1 MAISIKKNQ
10 ALGFDG
16 DRNCNCGGVYCQPIQ
31 TNDTYMIQG
40 TVSAATNLNKVLN
53 GDFGSSTGWDLAAG
67 WSISGG
73 KLVGTNVTSGNKA
86 QTDLAVYSLEL
97 VAGRMY
103 RIDTSVNVTSV
114 GSAGANQGWYINING
129 EFLPLPNTTLGSG
142 YNADLTATWYYTPT
156 SITSQI
162 LYFSTNENTIDFEIE
177 YVNVYEMSSV
187 GVQVI
192 DGSGTVIED
201 YPDAA
206 FVNYYP
212 EDSYTGIT
220 NSVLFEATLNFS
232 TLVETGC
239 YQLSFYDSLLTE
251 ENRIKNGNFPIGLT
265 WWTIGA
271 NWSWD
276 ASGKA
281 HYNPDFITAGQLSQT
296 VTLIGGVNYQLTF
309 LISSLGLGNQMRV
322 FADTGSG
329 STLIGTFTANGSKLA
344 NIDLSAQTG
353 MVNVTIYFAGG
364 ATEHEYMLDDIVLIA
379 SEADSLNVSNCVS
392 IKQTHDCTVLITASN
407 NDDAFGFDYT
417 LGSFEQNLRVKAK
430 LDVLAYPEEKEEYL
444 FSDNSRAIL
453 FARTEKEYD
462 VKVADAPEYIHDCLR
477 VLRLHDNLEIDNEQ
491 YIVSSEYDL
500 RGRKTSKLKQSV
512 FNVKDRV
519 GISSNYSC

>member
-10 ALGFDG
+10 ALGFDA
-16 DRNCNCGGVYCQPIQ
+16 DRSCNCGGVYCQPIQ

-40 TVSAATNLNKVLN
+40 TVSAATNSNKVLN

-67 WSISGG
+67 WSIVGG

-114 GSAGANQGWYINING
+114 GSAGSNQGWYINING
-129 EFLPLPNTTLGSG
+129 EYLPLPNTTLGSG
-142 YNADLTATWYYTPT
+142 YNADLTATWYYTPAA
-156 SITSQI
+156 ITSQV

-187 GVQVI
+187 GVQAI
-192 DGSGTVIED
+192 DGAGNVIED

-206 FVNYYP
+206 FVDYYP

-220 NSVLFEATLNFS
+220 NSVLFEAILDFS
-232 TLVETGC
+232 TLVEVGC
-239 YQLSFYDSLLTE
+239 YNISFYDSLLTE
-251 ENRIKNGNFPIGLT
+251 VNRVKNGAFPIGLA
-265 WWTIGA
+265 WWTVGD

-276 ASGKA
+276 ATEKA
-281 HYNPDFITAGQLSQT
+281 HYTPDFITAGQLSQT
-296 VTLIGGVNYQLTF
+296 ITLVGGVQYYLTF
-309 LISSLGLGNQMRV
+309 FITSLGVGNQMRV
-322 FADTGSG
+322 FVDTGSG
-329 STLIGTFTANGSKLA
+329 STLLGTFTGNGPKEA
-344 NIDLSAQTG
+344 FIDLTGQTG
-353 MVNVTIYFAGG
+353 QVNITIYFAGG
-364 ATEHEYMLDDIVLIA
+364 ATDAEFMLDAVSLVA
-379 SEADSLNVSNCVS
+379 FEADSSNVSQCVS
-392 IKQTHDCTVLITASN
+392 IKENHDCTVLLTAYN
-407 NDDAFGFDYT
+407 NDDAFGFVFSQGY
-417 LGSFEQNLRVKAK
+417 EPNLRVKAK
-430 LDVLAYPEEKEEYL
+430 FDVIAYPEEKEEYL
-444 FSDNSRAIL
+444 FSDNSRSLL
-453 FARTEKEYD
+453 FARSEKEYD
-462 VKVADAPEYIHDCLR
+462 VKVSDAPEYIHDCI
-477 VLRLHDNLEIDNEQ
+477 RLMRLNDNFFIDGEQ
-491 YIVSSEYDL
+491 YISSSDYDL